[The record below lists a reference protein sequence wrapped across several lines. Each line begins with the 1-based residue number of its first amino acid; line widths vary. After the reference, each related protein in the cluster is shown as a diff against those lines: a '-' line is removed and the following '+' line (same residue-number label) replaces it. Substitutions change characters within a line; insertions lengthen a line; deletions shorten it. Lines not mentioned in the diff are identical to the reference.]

1 MSEVIRRERPDL
13 EEQRDQLV
21 VSISQDKQELSA
33 LEDRILMLLKES
45 EGNILDDEQLIDV
58 LNNSKQTSNTIKVN
72 IKQLPLSSARV
83 SVRIV
88 FEMQK

>member
-1 MSEVIRRERPDL
+1 MIRRERPDL

-45 EGNILDDEQLIDV
+45 EGNILDDEQLIAV
-58 LNNSKQTSNTIKVN
+58 LNNSKQTSKTIKVN
-72 IKQLPLSSARV
+72 AKKLSLFLAGV
-83 SVRIV
+83 PVRIV
-88 FEMQK
+88 FKMQK